1 MFGIKANVWGV
12 VWRKTLVH
20 TMKDYGG
27 RGSLF
32 AAQRSGLDYINVVRL
47 SLVYIKH
54 HISCGINNDMSC

>member
-1 MFGIKANVWGV
+1 MFGIKGYVWGV
-12 VWRKTLVH
+12 VWRNTSMH

-32 AAQRSGLDYINVVRL
+32 AAQRSGLDYNVVRL

-54 HISCGINNDMSC
+54 HI